1 MRRLSGRRCLAT
13 VAVLAAGAGTADAIV
28 SGGNGVIGPV
38 NRIQPTG
45 RQLHPVGA
53 LVGLGNFPTGAAL
66 TPDGRFLW
74 TLSTGRGRN
83 DIRIVRLQEAG
94 GHARGRVVQ
103 NIVMPGLSGGVA
115 IAPDGKTAYVSGI
128 PESSYTDEQVPTGI
142 PGRGGDVIAVFKINP
157 RTGIAQRDGVI
168 AVPPPASAPA
178 EQAFPPTKTKSSWPW
193 DLAISQDGRTLLAA
207 LNLADTAAVIDTR
220 TRSVRYVPVGHY
232 PYGTAVIDG
241 GRYGLVTSETQGTVS
256 VIRLASA
263 KVVKTIQVGPHL
275 SNPESIAVDPVAPLA
290 FVANTNEDVI
300 AVINTRS
307 LRTQGVLSLLRSQGN
322 GTTPTQL
329 SVTGDGC
336 DLLSA
341 DSGED
346 AIAVFALSSAA
357 SCNPGGGRRARSAKR
372 FELVGRLPAGSY
384 PTFAAATSVNGP
396 LTWVSARGV
405 GVGPNPQGP
414 TPTSPNDTNN
424 FINSFKYLPSI
435 VSGDAGV
442 LPFPSDASI
451 RTLTPVADREL
462 IPTDSQSPPAE
473 TPIRPGG
480 PIKHVFF
487 IVKENRTYDQV
498 FGDISRGD
506 GDPAL
511 TLFGQRFT
519 PNEHALVSRF
529 PLLDHV
535 YADSEASIDG
545 HYWTAA
551 GAVPDY
557 AVKNWPANYA
567 GRGRPLDFGA
577 YEVSSP
583 PEGFIFQRALA
594 QGISFYNYGEAFG
607 GIAYILPD
615 KDRTPSETAQ
625 QVAAAGG
632 ADVQLIGG
640 GPAYPGG
647 PPIHPCYDSDAT
659 IFNSFTTGGEVFDSS
674 LPAGAPANADSR
686 YNCFLARFQQQLA
699 HNAVPA
705 INYFSLPLDH
715 TQGVAPGDR
724 TPYADVAD
732 NDWALGQMVDTIS
745 HSSIWNSSVIL
756 VLEDDA
762 QDGADHVDAHRIPAL
777 VISPYTEPGA
787 VVHNRYDELS
797 FLRTME
803 LIVGMRPLN
812 LAEALAV
819 PLYSAF
825 TRNPVNPAPYD
836 AIAPNV
842 DVTATNANT
851 AADRRASDGL
861 NLQGTDQVSERK
873 LDSILWHYVHGANS
887 TPPPPGPNA
896 STADTNNADAADY
909 SPLGHTPALLQ
920 ALQTWLKR

>member
-1 MRRLSGRRCLAT
+1 MSWITGRKLLAT
-13 VAVLAAGAGTADAIV
+13 LAVMAVAAGTADAIA
-28 SGGNGVIGPV
+28 SGGNGVIGPS

-45 RQLHPVGA
+45 RQLHPTGT
-53 LVGLGNFPTGAAL
+53 LVALGNFPTGAAL

-83 DIRIVRLQEAG
+83 DIRIVRLQLRHGHAG
-94 GHARGRVVQ
+94 GRVIQ
-103 NIVMPGLSGGVA
+103 NILMPGLSGGVA
-115 IAPDGKTAYVSGI
+115 ISPDGKTAYVSGI
-128 PESSYTDEQVPTGI
+128 PESSYTDEQVPASV
-142 PGRGGDVIAVFKINP
+142 PGRGGDVIAVFKVNTG
-157 RTGIAQRDGVI
+157 TGIATRDGVI

-178 EQAFPPTKTKSSWPW
+178 EQSFPPITTKASWPW
-193 DLAISQDGRTLLAA
+193 DLAVSPNGKTLLAA
-207 LNLADTAAVIDTR
+207 LNLADMAAVINTK
-220 TRSVRYVPVGHY
+220 TRSVRYVSVGHY
-232 PYGTAVIDG
+232 PYGAAITND
-241 GRYGLVTSETQGTVS
+241 GRYGLVTSEPGGTVS

-263 KVVKTIQVGPHL
+263 SVVKTVQVGPHL
-275 SNPESIAVDPVAPLA
+275 SNPEGIAVDPKAPLA

-300 AVINTRS
+300 AAINTRTM
-307 LRTQGVLSLLRSQGN
+307 RVQGILSLLRSQGN

-329 SVTGDGC
+329 SVTADGC

-346 AIAVFALSSAA
+346 AVAVFALSRAA
-357 SCNPGGGRRARSAKR
+357 SCNPGGHGERSAKR
-372 FELVGRLPAGSY
+372 FALVGRIPVASY
-384 PTFAAATSVNGP
+384 PTFVDAPSVKGL
-396 LTWVSARGV
+396 LTWVSARGL
-405 GVGPNPQGP
+405 GVGPNLNGP
-414 TPTSPNDTNN
+414 NPNSPNDTND
-424 FINSFKYLPSI
+424 FINSFQYLPSI
-435 VSGDAGV
+435 VRGDAGM
-442 LPFPSDASI
+442 LAFPSDARI
-451 RTLTPVADREL
+451 RALTPVADREL
-462 IPTDSQSPPAE
+462 IPTDSQSPPAG
-473 TPIRPGG
+473 TPIRPNG

-498 FGDISRGD
+498 FGDIPRGD
-506 GDPAL
+506 GDSAL
-511 TLFGQRFT
+511 TLFGQPIT

-535 YADSEASIDG
+535 YADSEVSIDG

-594 QGISFYNYGEAFG
+594 AGISFYNYGEAFA
-607 GIAYILPD
+607 GIGYILPD
-615 KDRTPSETAQ
+615 KDRTASE
-625 QVAAAGG
+625 AATERAVAGG
-632 ADVQLIGG
+632 SDVQLIGG

-647 PPIHPCYDSDAT
+647 PSLAPCYDSDAT
-659 IFNSFTTGGEVFDSS
+659 IFSSLGKNNDVFDSS
-674 LPAGAPANADSR
+674 LPPSAPPGSDSR
-686 YNCFLARFQQQLA
+686 YDCWLQRFQQQLA

-715 TQGVAPGDR
+715 TEGVVPGDR
-724 TPYADVAD
+724 TPDADVAD
-732 NDWALGQMVDTIS
+732 NDWALGEIVDTIS
-745 HSSIWNSSVIL
+745 HSSIWDSSVIL

-803 LIVGMRPLN
+803 LIVGMKPLN

-819 PLYSAF
+819 PLYNAF
-825 TRNPVNPAPYD
+825 TSTPVNAAPYNV
-836 AIAPNV
+836 IAPKV
-842 DVTATNANT
+842 SVTATNPNT
-851 AADRRASDGL
+851 AADRKASDGL
-861 NLQGTDQVSERK
+861 NLNMADQVPEQQ
-873 LDSILWHYVHGANS
+873 LDGILWHSVHGWKS
-887 TPPPPGPNA
+887 KPPPPGPNA
-896 STADTNNADAADY
+896 STADTSSADAADY
-909 SPLGHTPALLQ
+909 APLTHSQPQLLQ
-920 ALQTWLKR
+920 SLRSWLKR